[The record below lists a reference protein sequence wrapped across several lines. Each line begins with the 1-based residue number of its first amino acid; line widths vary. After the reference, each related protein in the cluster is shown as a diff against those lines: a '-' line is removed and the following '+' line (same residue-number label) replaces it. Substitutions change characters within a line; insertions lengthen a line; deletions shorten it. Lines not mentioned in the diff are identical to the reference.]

1 LKDIPPFGASLI
13 IFVDTNQSGVV
24 VWHGRNSVKTDVSL
38 VSWAAEQAASLLA
51 PLGDRWL
58 HVQGVVETARWVGEV
73 LDEEDRSYLIAAAYV
88 HDIGYAPSLIKTG
101 FHPLDG
107 ARYLRSLGHERLAC
121 LVAHHSEARF
131 EAQLRGYVHELNA
144 FPRER
149 SATADALAYCD
160 LTTGPMGERVSLKER
175 ACDVYSRY
183 GEIAIVARAFRQ
195 AMPYFS
201 LSIARTRLR
210 LRQRGLP
217 EQITR

>member
-1 LKDIPPFGASLI
+1 M
-13 IFVDTNQSGVV
+13 
-24 VWHGRNSVKTDVSL
+24 KTDVSL

-58 HVQGVVETARWVGEV
+58 HVQGVVETAQWIGEV
-73 LDEEDRSYLIAAAYV
+73 LDEEDHSYLIAAAYT
-88 HDIGYAPSLIKTG
+88 HDIGYAPSLVKTG

-107 ARYLRSLGHERLAC
+107 ARYIRSLGYERLAC

-131 EAQLRGYVHELNA
+131 EARLRGLSDALDE

-149 SATADALAYCD
+149 SATSDALAYCD

-175 ACDVYSRY
+175 ACDIYSRY
-183 GEIAIVARAFRQ
+183 GETAIVARAFRQ

-201 LSIARTRLR
+201 LAIARTRLR

-217 EQITR
+217 EQINR